1 MCRGREMRQ
10 RQLRPQVE
18 EEAQTRF
25 KAAGPSAE
33 MTDELLAALIGSGSD
48 EAPFVI
54 RNLKG
59 SARRVLDAE
68 PEELKA
74 AGAGPDL
81 VFRVQAARELLRR
94 YASEQIEAKPFA
106 RSSGEVFEALA
117 GLYSGQK
124 TETMRVLYLD
134 SKNQVI
140 TNVEQFRGTVD
151 SAAVYPR
158 EIIKTALQLNAAAVI
173 VCHNH
178 PSGDPDPS
186 QCDREITRELVFSCR
201 VMGMKLLDHLVVGE
215 ERYFSFADH
224 GLIKEYD
231 LLYASLSR

>member
-1 MCRGREMRQ
+1 MRQ

-18 EEAQTRF
+18 EEARTRYE
-25 KAAGPSAE
+25 AAGPSAI

-48 EAPFVI
+48 EAPAVI

-81 VFRVQAARELLRR
+81 VFRAQAFRELLRR
-94 YASEQIEAKPFA
+94 YASEQIKAKPFA

-151 SAAVYPR
+151 NAAVYPR
-158 EIIKTALQLNAAAVI
+158 EIIKTALQLNAAAVV

-201 VMGMKLLDHLVVGE
+201 VMGMKLLDHLVIGE
-215 ERYFSFADH
+215 KRFFSFADH
-224 GLIKEYD
+224 GLIQDYE
-231 LLYASLSR
+231 LLYSSRAH